1 MTRLCGCRPT
11 CHAPRSFCQDRLG
24 RNGRNGRNGNEPRQ
38 ARGKRKRKLN
48 NPGWRHLQA
57 SRCRPSAPASQSTV
71 SHSRLARSVRA
82 QHRTAPPQAERRRL
96 CPAAA
101 ASSFISAQQQT
112 STAKQHRLL
121 TFEFS
126 LCLSRACLGNM
137 YVFIYNWLK
146 KDRFCSLLGC
156 LALLPR
162 VKHTNRCQRQ
172 PRLRCGKRL
181 F

>member
-24 RNGRNGRNGNEPRQ
+24 RNVGNEPRQ

-48 NPGWRHLQA
+48 NPGWRHFQA
-57 SRCRPSAPASQSTV
+57 SRCRPSVPASQSTV
-71 SHSRLARSVRA
+71 SQSVVWLDPSARS
-82 QHRTAPPQAERRRL
+82 TAPHR
-96 CPAAA
+96 PAAGRA
-101 ASSFISAQQQT
+101 EETLPCCSCIQFHLCTQQQT

-137 YVFIYNWLK
+137 FVFIYNWLK

>member
-24 RNGRNGRNGNEPRQ
+24 RNVGNEPRQ

-48 NPGWRHLQA
+48 NPGWRHFQA

-71 SHSRLARSVRA
+71 SQSVVWLDPSARS
-82 QHRTAPPQAERRRL
+82 TAPHR
-96 CPAAA
+96 PAAGRA
-101 ASSFISAQQQT
+101 EETLPCCSCIQFHLCTQQQT

-126 LCLSRACLGNM
+126 LCLSRACLGKM
-137 YVFIYNWLK
+137 SIFSIQSGRKVPCSHLPTLTALFGDAPV
-146 KDRFCSLLGC
+146 DRICD
-156 LALLPR
+156 
-162 VKHTNRCQRQ
+162 QR
-172 PRLRCGKRL
+172 PVDFRG
-181 F
+181 